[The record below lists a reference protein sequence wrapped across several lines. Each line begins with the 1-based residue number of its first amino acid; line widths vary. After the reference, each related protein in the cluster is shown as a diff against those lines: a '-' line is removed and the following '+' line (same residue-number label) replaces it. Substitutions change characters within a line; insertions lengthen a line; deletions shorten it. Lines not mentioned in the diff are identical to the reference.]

1 MYREIKV
8 GIQGSRKLLLDDG
21 MVPYLWELRRLVSS
35 GHAGFPPQA
44 YDEDER
50 PQSATA
56 PNLPYVKPS
65 TIRIISSLLGA
76 FWRQNLRYQILT

>member
-1 MYREIKV
+1 MHREIEV
-8 GIQGSRKLLLDDG
+8 GIQGSRKLPLNDG

-50 PQSATA
+50 SHSATA
-56 PNLPYVKPS
+56 PNEPYVKPS
-65 TIRIISSLLGA
+65 TIGIISSLLGA
-76 FWRQNLRYQILT
+76 FWRMGGKT